1 MTATGL
7 PINEYIAAESK
18 PRTTSPAESRP
29 CSALDCL
36 LKELLDFYV
45 SAEKVDW
52 HLRLASAALGGA
64 SGLRERLATDMC
76 SKALETVSLI
86 MQLKYLLGHQAHQEC
101 AELMTVVAAKQS
113 ELKNQAKET
122 AGV

>member
-1 MTATGL
+1 
-7 PINEYIAAESK
+7 
-18 PRTTSPAESRP
+18 
-29 CSALDCL
+29 
-36 LKELLDFYV
+36 
-45 SAEKVDW
+45 
-52 HLRLASAALGGA
+52 
-64 SGLRERLATDMC
+64 MC